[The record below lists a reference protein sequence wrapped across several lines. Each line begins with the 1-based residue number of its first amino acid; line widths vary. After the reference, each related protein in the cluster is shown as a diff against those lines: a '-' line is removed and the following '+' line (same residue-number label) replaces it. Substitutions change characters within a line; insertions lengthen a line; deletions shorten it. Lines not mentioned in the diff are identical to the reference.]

1 MRPLVNTLILAV
13 TAALSTTVHAQAASS
28 AYPEKPIK
36 IVIPYSA
43 GGGTDQYMRIVSKR
57 VAEKLGQPIMIINKP
72 GGSTVIGMNAVISAD
87 PDGYTLL
94 VSTNTSYTLIPYVM
108 SPKPYSPEASLDYIG
123 VVGETAM
130 VFTAHSSMPDSL
142 ATVVDNAKK
151 QPEAFNYAT
160 YGVGSSTH
168 LAGEMFMNDTGTQFQ
183 HIPYKGVEAV
193 AALAGGQVNF
203 MVDGVNAA
211 SAMIKAGKTK
221 ALVVLQHER
230 SEFLPNTPTLTE
242 AGYAQA
248 SASKISYVMAA
259 PKGTPKPIIDKLH
272 TAFAAALRDDD
283 VLQQIKTVQTSPAY
297 LGPEETQQFVAQ
309 QAASFKEL
317 VEKKGIRF

>member
-1 MRPLVNTLILAV
+1 MKSVAHLLVAAAAASFCTAV
-13 TAALSTTVHAQAASS
+13 PAQAGAG

-57 VAEKLGQPIMIINKP
+57 VSEKLKQPIMIINKP
-72 GGSTVIGMNAVISAD
+72 GGSTVIGVNSVISAE

-108 SPKPYSPEASLDYIG
+108 SPQPYSPEASLDYVG

-130 VFTAHSSMPDSL
+130 VLTAHSSMPDSL
-142 ATVVDNAKK
+142 ATVVDNARKK
-151 QPEAFNYAT
+151 PEGFSYAT

-168 LAGEMFMNDTGTQFQ
+168 LAGEVFMNDTNTKFQ

-193 AALAGGQVNF
+193 TALAGGQVNF

-230 SEFLPNTPTLTE
+230 SEFLPDTPTLTE
-242 AGYAQA
+242 AGYPQA
-248 SASKISYVMAA
+248 SASKISYVMSA

-272 TAFAAALRDDD
+272 VAFSEALRDDD

-297 LGPEETQQFVAQ
+297 LGPEQTQEFVRKQ
-309 QAASFKEL
+309 TASFKEI

>member
-1 MRPLVNTLILAV
+1 
-13 TAALSTTVHAQAASS
+13 
-28 AYPEKPIK
+28 
-36 IVIPYSA
+36 
-43 GGGTDQYMRIVSKR
+43 
-57 VAEKLGQPIMIINKP
+57 
-72 GGSTVIGMNAVISAD
+72 
-87 PDGYTLL
+87 
-94 VSTNTSYTLIPYVM
+94 
-108 SPKPYSPEASLDYIG
+108 PEASLDYIG

-242 AGYAQA
+242 AGDAQA
-248 SASKISYVMAA
+248 SASKIS
-259 PKGTPKPIIDKLH
+259 
-272 TAFAAALRDDD
+272 
-283 VLQQIKTVQTSPAY
+283 
-297 LGPEETQQFVAQ
+297 
-309 QAASFKEL
+309 
-317 VEKKGIRF
+317 